1 MIRSSK
7 GVDIVSRNYYKNKI
21 KKAIEQAAKRFLY
34 DTEQPKERYL
44 YLTKEQYELDPD
56 GWHDVLRQRGLPEGA
71 IVFIPDSFEEKG
83 GLDD

>member
-21 KKAIEQAAKRFLY
+21 KKAIEQAAKRLLY

-44 YLTKEQYELDPD
+44 YLTKEQYEIDPD

-71 IVFIPDSFEEKG
+71 IVFIPDSFKEKG

>member
-7 GVDIVSRNYYKNKI
+7 GVDIVSRNYYKNRLKR
-21 KKAIEQAAKRFLY
+21 AIEQAVKRLLY

-44 YLTKEQYELDPD
+44 YLTSKQYELDPD
-56 GWHDVLRQRGLPEGA
+56 GWHDVLRQHGLPEDA
-71 IVFIPDSFEEKG
+71 IKIIPSVFEEKG

>member
-7 GVDIVSRNYYKNKI
+7 GVDTVSSNYYKEKL
-21 KKAIEQAAKRFLY
+21 KKAIEQAAKRLLY
-34 DTEQPKERYL
+34 DSKQPKERYL
-44 YLTKEQYELDPD
+44 YLTTEQYEIDPD
-56 GWHDVLRQRGLPEGA
+56 GWHDVLKQRGLPDDA